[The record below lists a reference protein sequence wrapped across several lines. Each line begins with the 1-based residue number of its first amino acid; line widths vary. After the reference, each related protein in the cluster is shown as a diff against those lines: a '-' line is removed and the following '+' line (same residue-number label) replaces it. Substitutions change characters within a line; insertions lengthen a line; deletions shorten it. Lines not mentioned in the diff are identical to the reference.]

1 MQICFSNN
9 PIDKLSCW
17 LNNKY
22 EEFTQF
28 RWQLKHH
35 RVECRICGDVLD
47 SNEIK
52 FSPEQCGWKRLK
64 DQLYK
69 PWICHTCLEHINF
82 KPYIRMIK
90 EAEEKD

>member
-1 MQICFSNN
+1 MQICFSDN
-9 PIDKLSCW
+9 PINKLSCW
-17 LNNKY
+17 LYNKY

-35 RVECRICGDVLD
+35 RIECRICGDVLD
-47 SNEIK
+47 SNDTK

-69 PWICHTCLEHINF
+69 PWICHKCLEHTNF
-82 KPYIRMIK
+82 KPYIKMIK
-90 EAEEKD
+90 EAEEQY